1 MKTIITFIEG
11 NRISQNKRRV
21 ERSKDALIGLK
32 NSLTLVSLIRSEGFE
47 LFWFHEPYKTVSSLI

>member
-11 NRISQNKRRV
+11 NRINQNKRRV
-21 ERSKDALIGLK
+21 ERSQDALIGLK

-47 LFWFHEPYKTVSSLI
+47 GIILVSRTI